1 MIFTFESEEHFVA
14 YNQHPEDLTVFRE
27 HLPFFE
33 NLVEFDYIQE

>member
-1 MIFTFESEEHFVA
+1 VIFTFENEEHFAA
-14 YNQHPEDLTVFRE
+14 YNQHPEHLAVLRE